1 MAKKILIVDD
11 EFLIRK
17 VLSFLMEEQG
27 YEVTLAKDGADCF
40 EVLKDFTPD
49 LIFLDIMMPKT
60 DGRDICRELRKDER
74 FKDTKILMLTA
85 SGEYVANESWIAIG
99 ADGYVAKPFSPSKI
113 LEAVKKFIG

>member
-1 MAKKILIVDD
+1 MSKKILIVDD

-27 YEVTLAKDGADCF
+27 YEVTVAKDGTECY

-60 DGRDICRELRKDER
+60 DGREICKELRKDDR
-74 FKDTKILMLTA
+74 FKKTAILMLTA
-85 SGEYVANESWIAIG
+85 SGEYVANESWALIG

-113 LEAVKKFIG
+113 LDAVKKFIG

>member
-1 MAKKILIVDD
+1 MQKKILIVDD

-27 YEVTLAKDGADCF
+27 YEVAMAKDGIECF

-60 DGRDICRELRKDER
+60 DGRDICKQLRSDDK
-74 FKDTKILMLTA
+74 FKNTTILMLTA
-85 SGEYVANESWIAIG
+85 SGEYVANESWAAIG

-113 LEAVKKFIG
+113 LETVKKFIG